1 MESFVPLVS
10 TRSTGPLG
18 MAHLPR
24 FWVKMRAH
32 ALGLL
37 AEGYRHGVGGTDED
51 LLKTFGIDLGAFT
64 AFITTAPDY
73 LACEAWVR
81 ENAADRS
88 PEKIRNFTD
97 HWLSFVMP
105 DPRQSEWTAR
115 FGLEP
120 GTYTGAMALNQL
132 DDWDLVHEQL
142 RAPDA
147 SKTPLVPAISSS
159 LSGPLGALH
168 LPRLWIKRRAHAAG
182 RLADGYRIGAKGFD
196 AKVAEILGFDYDVL
210 AAYIDAE
217 APSYLETEAWLRKHA
232 KTLNADTIAAL
243 NKHVLATKLPE
254 QYAPGMRA
262 RLGLPDSYV
271 LSIPINDLD
280 DWLELH
286 EALKAVAPV

>member
-32 ALGLL
+32 ASGLL

-81 ENAADRS
+81 ENAADTS
-88 PEKIRNFTD
+88 PEKIRNFTE

-132 DDWDLVHEQL
+132 DDW
-142 RAPDA
+142 
-147 SKTPLVPAISSS
+147 
-159 LSGPLGALH
+159 
-168 LPRLWIKRRAHAAG
+168 
-182 RLADGYRIGAKGFD
+182 
-196 AKVAEILGFDYDVL
+196 
-210 AAYIDAE
+210 
-217 APSYLETEAWLRKHA
+217 
-232 KTLNADTIAAL
+232 
-243 NKHVLATKLPE
+243 
-254 QYAPGMRA
+254 
-262 RLGLPDSYV
+262 
-271 LSIPINDLD
+271 
-280 DWLELH
+280 
-286 EALKAVAPV
+286 